1 MRSRVCCKRSGFSL
15 VFITILCGCCLLAT
29 PTAKAAGEDSDP
41 VFVFNRICY
50 AQVPNLESIRNMARR
65 LAWTAI
71 SSDEIKQFT
80 TIKNPDVLEGWDVQV
95 GERLYRAA
103 IVQSPLTG
111 DMRQS
116 FPKLG
121 AGTATSCLIILDEQH
136 DAATFNANMQ
146 ILAGKPPA
154 SKSIADGDLLTTTWA
169 GGNEA
174 LKVFLIAKA
183 NKSGRGGLLSVTVL
197 TKAGFKLE

>member
-1 MRSRVCCKRSGFSL
+1 MSF
-15 VFITILCGCCLLAT
+15 LCGCCLVS
-29 PTAKAAGEDSDP
+29 TARAQAAGEDTDP

-50 AQVPNLESIRNMARR
+50 AQVPKLNAIRDMARR
-65 LAWTAI
+65 LAWSTIA
-71 SSDEIKQFT
+71 SDEIKQFT
-80 TIKNPDVLEGWDVQV
+80 TIKSPDVLEGWDVQV

-103 IVQSPLTG
+103 IIQSPLTEA
-111 DMRQS
+111 MKRT

-121 AGTATSCLIILDEQH
+121 NGNATTCLIILDEQN
-136 DAATFNANMQ
+136 DAATFKANMQ

-154 SKSIADGDLLTTTWA
+154 SKDIADGDLLTTTWA
-169 GGNEA
+169 GGNDA

-197 TKAGFKLE
+197 TRAGFKLE